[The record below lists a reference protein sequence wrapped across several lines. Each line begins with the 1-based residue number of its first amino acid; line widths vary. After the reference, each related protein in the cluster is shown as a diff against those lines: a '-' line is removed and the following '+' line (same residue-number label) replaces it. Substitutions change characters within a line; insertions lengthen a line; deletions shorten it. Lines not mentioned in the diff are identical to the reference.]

1 MMEKRHPAFGT
12 HACLLSIPSQA
23 AAERQA
29 AYVAR
34 RDAEQLAR
42 RVQHLESALVD
53 AREPL
58 REAPGCCGLLAAL
71 GRGLC
76 HDRRRGGVA
85 TTTAQPL
92 LPLDSPEGA
101 PGRAHHGQL

>member
-1 MMEKRHPAFGT
+1 MT
-12 HACLLSIPSQA
+12 HLRLA
-23 AAERQA
+23 
-29 AYVAR
+29 VAD
-34 RDAEQLAR
+34 RDPRL
-42 RVQHLESALVD
+42 VQ
-53 AREPL
+53 PL

-101 PGRAHHGQL
+101 PRRAHHGQL